1 MLLKKKI
8 SLFIMY
14 VGVVVWCVCAYVSI
28 WHVCFT
34 CWGHRLMLG
43 SLSFFP
49 SVPHS
54 LKCFK
59 MSLTGHQPPGNVPIS
74 LSLVFLHSAF
84 LWVLG
89 IRFQAIISGE
99 ANTSPTEP
107 FPPIF
112 LICSLVTAKIYRSV
126 KIVV

>member
-1 MLLKKKI
+1 M
-8 SLFIMY
+8 
-14 VGVVVWCVCAYVSI
+14 VGVCAYVSR
-28 WHVCFT
+28 WHLCFT
-34 CWGHRLMLG
+34 YWDHRLMLG

-59 MSLTGHQPPGNVPIS
+59 MSLTGHQLPGNVLIS

-89 IRFQAIISGE
+89 IRFQAIIS
-99 ANTSPTEP
+99 ASSSSVKYLLHPLSH
-107 FPPIF
+107 FPQS
-112 LICSLVTAKIYRSV
+112 LICSLVTVKIYRSLKQKFEKMLEV
-126 KIVV
+126 FEYSWDS